1 MDIEDRDIKLFQET
15 ILESS
20 TYDFSDYSVNSLK
33 RRISKVLEEYKTD
46 IPSLNKRLRSDADFL
61 EDIVKNITVNTT
73 ELFRDPLVWKKLLYQ
88 VLPRYKHLD
97 SINIWH
103 SGCSTGQEVYSMMML
118 LDHMGMLDRSN
129 IYASD
134 INEDVLETAKK
145 GVYRYRFNKNYIAN
159 YDEVFSSAEEGEG
172 EGGKP
177 DSKKY
182 FKIDE
187 TRDLIIMQDALRKKP
202 IYKKNDLVKGKN
214 LLDVKFDIIIC
225 RNVIIY
231 FNYELQNRIL
241 KLFHDNLRANGC
253 LLLGVHESI
262 IGPFSHTY
270 IKDGQFYFRNRE
282 SDNEY

>member
-1 MDIEDRDIKLFQET
+1 MDIEDRDIQIFQET
-15 ILESS
+15 IRESS
-20 TYDFSDYSVNSLK
+20 TYDFNDYSVNSLK
-33 RRISKVLEEYKTD
+33 RRISKVLEDHKTD
-46 IPSLNKRLRSDADFL
+46 LLSLNKRLRADADFL
-61 EDIVKNITVNTT
+61 EEIVKDITVNTT
-73 ELFRDPLVWKKLLYQ
+73 ELFRDPQIWKKLLYQ
-88 VLPRYKHLD
+88 VLPRYKHLA

-103 SGCSTGQEVYSMMML
+103 PGCSTGQEVYSMMMI

-134 INEDVLETAKK
+134 INEDVLELAKK
-145 GVYRYRFNKNYIAN
+145 GVYRYRFNKNYILN
-159 YDEVFSSAEEGEG
+159 YDDVFSSAKDSEGNSR
-172 EGGKP
+172 KP

-187 TRDLIIMQDALRKKP
+187 TRDLIIMQDKLRKKP
-202 IYKKNDLVKGKN
+202 VYKINDLVKNKN
-214 LLDVKFDIIIC
+214 LFNVKFDVIIC

-241 KLFHDNLRANGC
+241 KLFHDNLHPNGC
-253 LLLGVHESI
+253 LLLGMHESI

-270 IKDGQFYFRNRE
+270 IKDGHFYFRSRE